1 MPIYP
6 LMLPLFA
13 AAIIIGA
20 LIGWAAWRNAELPGS
35 RGAILVGAGAG
46 AGPLLTM
53 YPLQACTFE
62 PGRTNQDIAV
72 GVLAFAAGAA
82 VIAGIMVWIG
92 RALSKPGG
100 VSNLDVDNDSGTF
113 RQGASYAL
121 PLLAPTLIVIALF
134 LYWPLF
140 ETLRLSTLLT
150 QRGSHVERFV
160 CVDNYTR
167 LLGPTFE
174 WWLYVPLIALAIV
187 ATAAWAAKKNEQ
199 DSATWL
205 GHLRGWLLLATI
217 LAAATSA
224 FGPAYRS
231 VFVTT
236 LILTS
241 GVVVFSLVLGLA
253 IAMLVSQP
261 IRGRG
266 IYRTLLIWPFAL
278 SPPIAGILFFV
289 MFDPV
294 AGIVGNFYETLT
306 GLDFPNYRHDPTLA
320 RALVIVASVWKTLGF
335 TILFYIAG
343 LQNVSREMLEAAR
356 VDGAGPF
363 KRLWYFI
370 IPSLTPITFFLIVT
384 QVTYAFFEVFGT
396 INYLTGGGPSGATTD
411 ALTAVWLSQEW
422 IGDGAARSLVLF
434 AMVLA
439 VTAWQFHATGRR
451 VHYGR

>member
-6 LMLPLFA
+6 IMLPLFA
-13 AAIIIGA
+13 AAVIIGA
-20 LIGWAAWRNAELPGS
+20 LIGWAAWRNAELPGK
-35 RGAILVGAGAG
+35 RGAVLVGAGAG
-46 AGPLLTM
+46 LGPLLTM
-53 YPLQACTFE
+53 VPLQACTFE
-62 PGRTNQDIAV
+62 PDRTNLDIAV
-72 GVLAFAAGAA
+72 GVLAFSAGSA
-82 VIAGIMVWIG
+82 VVAGIVVWFG
-92 RALSKPGG
+92 RAISQPGG
-100 VSNLDVDNDSGTF
+100 MANLDGGNEPGSF
-113 RQGASYAL
+113 KQGASYAM
-121 PLLAPTLIVIALF
+121 PLLMPTLIVLALF

-140 ETLRLSTLLT
+140 ETLRLSTQLT

-167 LLGPTFE
+167 LLAPSVE
-174 WWLYVPLIALAIV
+174 WWLVAPLMGLAIAIA
-187 ATAAWAAKKNEQ
+187 ATWRAEKERH
-199 DSATWL
+199 DSAKWL
-205 GHLRGWLLLATI
+205 KRLRGWLI
-217 LAAATSA
+217 LAVVIAGAAAA
-224 FGPAYRS
+224 FGPSYQP
-231 VFVTT
+231 VFITT

-241 GVVVFSLVLGLA
+241 GVVILSLA
-253 IAMLVSQP
+253 IGLGIALLVSQP
-261 IRGRG
+261 IRGRSV
-266 IYRTLLIWPFAL
+266 YRTFLIWPFAL

-294 AGIVGNFYETLT
+294 AGIVGNYWEMLT
-306 GLDFPNYRHDPTLA
+306 PWDFPNYRTDPTLA
-320 RALVIVASVWKTLGF
+320 RILVIVASVWKTLGF
-335 TILFYIAG
+335 TMLFYIAG

-370 IPSLTPITFFLIVT
+370 IPSLTPITFFLIIT

-396 INYLTGGGPSGATTD
+396 INYLTRGGPGGATTD

-439 VTAWQFHATGRR
+439 VTAWQFRATGQR